1 MVVCILSVLSVVDEP
16 RLVYLKCNKLVEEL
30 WFQGYDAVGL
40 LEVYGRFW
48 VSPYLRHQ
56 SSLWWQ

>member
-40 LEVYGRFW
+40 LEVYGRF
-48 VSPYLRHQ
+48 
-56 SSLWWQ
+56 